1 MAVHDK
7 PLLLVDD
14 NNILSI
20 INEGEFKC
28 YNLPFD
34 EAKVILEARSEY
46 SSDVRCLY
54 TIYIFICRCKFK
66 VYNNNV
72 TTKYSCVLFNKSIN
86 NL

>member
-28 YNLPFD
+28 YNLTFEEVHAMLD
-34 EAKVILEARSEY
+34 
-46 SSDVRCLY
+46 
-54 TIYIFICRCKFK
+54 T
-66 VYNNNV
+66 
-72 TTKYSCVLFNKSIN
+72 
-86 NL
+86 